1 MHCLGNLQRTLNI
14 YSFELE
20 VSFPSLTIMKQ
31 KEIIYG
37 ENFVF
42 YLKIVRLF
50 FYLHF
55 VTIELW
61 RRTN

>member
-1 MHCLGNLQRTLNI
+1 MLCLGNLQRTLNI

-42 YLKIVRLF
+42 YLKIVHLF

-61 RRTN
+61 RWTD